1 MIYRGLINQ
10 TPTDIMVPVIFVV
23 GPTAAGKTE
32 VSFLLARC
40 LKGEVISCDS
50 MLVYKELRV
59 ITDSPDD
66 KVLAQVPH
74 HFVRIISVKETF
86 NVFDFYKEAVKKI
99 EELSGKNIPV
109 IVCGGSGLYM
119 KAILDGIFEGPG
131 KNEQLRK
138 ELEARGKQSLYE
150 ELRKVDK
157 ETAEKISPNDL
168 RRIVRALEVYYSA
181 GIPISLKKQQ
191 TRGLYGKLPI
201 RIFGLQLERELLYQR
216 INARVDEMWEK
227 GVVHEVAKLLR
238 YDLSFTAQK
247 IIGIK
252 EIASFLRGDCVEQEA
267 VELMKKNTRNFAKR
281 QMTWFRNDKRIE
293 WINADNLLAAD
304 IKKIILGK
312 GGYV

>member
-1 MIYRGLINQ
+1 MI
-10 TPTDIMVPVIFVV
+10 PVIFVV

-32 VSFLLARC
+32 VSFLLARY

-50 MLVYKELRV
+50 MLVYKEPRI

-99 EELSGKNIPV
+99 EELYSKNIPV

-150 ELRKVDK
+150 ELRRVDK

-201 RIFGLQLERELLYQR
+201 RIFGLLMERKLLYQR
-216 INARVDEMWEK
+216 INERVDEMWEK
-227 GVVHEVAKLLR
+227 GVVDEMAKLLK
-238 YDLSFTAQK
+238 YDLSFTARK

-252 EIASFLRGDCVEQEA
+252 EIASFLRGDCAEQEA

-281 QMTWFRNDKRIE
+281 QITWFRNDKRIE
-293 WINADNLLAAD
+293 WINTDNLLAES
-304 IKKIILGK
+304 IKKIIIEKAG
-312 GGYV
+312 